1 MTINNTTIEMVQG
14 DITKVTD
21 VDAIV
26 NAANRSLLGGGG
38 VDGAIHRAAGPD
50 LLKEC
55 RTLGGCETGEAKI
68 TKAYNLPCK
77 YVVHTVGP
85 IYHQAGEDAPQ
96 LLANCYWNSLAL
108 AASCGIRSIAFPSIS
123 TGVYAY
129 PLDEAAEIAFKTVE
143 KFVSSHPNAFDKVEW
158 VLFNDTTKAAYDQAL
173 YNATVEMKATA
184 DTWSKDPMVLG
195 FYRETEN
202 YGCFSNWYPAEF
214 DYAGV
219 HYKNSGQFMMI
230 QKVCQFGLYNLGEH
244 MMREGYLQI
253 CKDLAGKKNAP
264 ADEAELKV
272 WIRTR
277 RAIVKRGVKA
287 KFAQNPELLQEL
299 LDTGTALL
307 AECSPTDDVWG
318 IHIGLDDPDHQD
330 VSKWKGDNLLGVILM
345 EIREELRQELR
356 ESPTG
361 TLVYEDYHD
370 AMPIDE
376 WKRTAGELKRIPQYY
391 SAIHAYADTLKSPL
405 LKDAFYYSCSLYDW
419 EIAMKPNKP
428 WGIAMNT
435 NMGDRLPWAGF
446 FEMKQEVYEIAK
458 RLRLHSGYEMKR

>member
-77 YVVHTVGP
+77 YVIHTVGP
-85 IYHQAGEDAPQ
+85 IYHQAGEEAPQ

-108 AASCGIRSIAFPSIS
+108 AASHGIRSIAFPSIS

-129 PLDEAAEIAFKTVE
+129 PLNEAAKIAYKTVDE
-143 KFVSSHPNAFDKVEW
+143 FVSSHPYAFDKVEW
-158 VLFNDTTKAAYDQAL
+158 VLFDDKTKAAYDQAL
-173 YNATVEMKATA
+173 YNGMVEVMASA
-184 DTWSKDPMVLG
+184 DTWSTDPMVLG
-195 FYRETEN
+195 FYRETEDH
-202 YGCFSNWYPAEF
+202 GCFSNWYPAEF

-219 HYKNSGQFMMI
+219 HYKNSEQFMMV
-230 QKVCQFGLYNLGEH
+230 QKVCQFGQYNLGEH
-244 MMREGYLQI
+244 MMRDDDLQI
-253 CKDLAGKKNAP
+253 CKRLAGDTNAL
-264 ADEAELKV
+264 ADEAKLKA
-272 WIRTR
+272 WRRTR
-277 RAIVKRGVKA
+277 HAIVKRGVKA

-307 AECSPTDDVWG
+307 AECSPSDGVWG

-330 VSKWKGDNLLGVILM
+330 VSKWNGDNLLGVILM
-345 EIREELRQELR
+345 EIRVELRQELR
-356 ESPTG
+356 ESSNG

-370 AMPIDE
+370 AKPIDE

-391 SAIHAYADTLKSPL
+391 SAIHAYADTLKNPRQ
-405 LKDAFYYSCSLYDW
+405 KDVFYNSCSLYDW
-419 EIAMKPNKP
+419 EIAM
-428 WGIAMNT
+428 NT
-435 NMGDRLPWAGF
+435 NMGGGLPWAGF